1 MRDNEFS
8 IPLGPSSIPL
18 NSSTSSSSS
27 IPYFNFTQKTL
38 EFVPPIMLE
47 EFESL
52 DRSIEKRKIDIR
64 DLLKRIESAKRRHR
78 VKL

>member
-1 MRDNEFS
+1 
-8 IPLGPSSIPL
+8 
-18 NSSTSSSSS
+18 
-27 IPYFNFTQKTL
+27 
-38 EFVPPIMLE
+38 MLE

-78 VKL
+78 VSLYTKNYKVKHGI